1 MVSVFYVSLSHGD
14 TEYSGDPGGGIRK
27 KYAEVSNS
35 AKGKF
40 AYPTGEEGVRL
51 LGYDPSLLEKLPG
64 EVLESFCGVGNPFE
78 LGPISPGAAV
88 LDVGCG
94 AGFDMI
100 VAARHVGPTGRVCGI
115 DLTGEMVER
124 SRKNVG
130 LAGLF
135 NREILE
141 AGTEA
146 IPFDDGSFDLVIS
159 NGVLNLSPCKE
170 ESFREIFRV
179 LKKGGGL
186 QFADIVLMEGTA
198 QATACSID
206 AWSD

>member
-1 MVSVFYVSLSHGD
+1 MEIQNIQGIR
-14 TEYSGDPGGGIRK
+14 EGIRK
-27 KYAEVSNS
+27 KYGEVSNS

-40 AYPTGEEGVRL
+40 AYPTGEEGLRL
-51 LGYDPSLLEKLPG
+51 LGYDPSLLEELPG
-64 EVLESFCGVGNPFE
+64 EVLESFCGVGNPFA
-78 LGPISPGAAV
+78 PGTIRPGLAV

-100 VAARHVGPTGRVCGI
+100 AAARQVGPSGRVCGI

-124 SRKNVG
+124 ARKNLG
-130 LAGLF
+130 LAGLSSL
-135 NREILE
+135 EVLE
-141 AGTEA
+141 AATEA

-179 LKKGGGL
+179 LKNGGGL
-186 QFADIVLMEGTA
+186 QFADIVLMEGGA